1 MGYYKSEP
9 IEKAYNRFSE
19 KEDAILT
26 ATIQLAPHQEY
37 DRDNVYKLTGLG
49 SMFNGTYRFTKVVHT
64 INPQGYFVEAEARMI
79 HDNKGTHV
87 EGGYKNKKPKEKK
100 PKEPVKTK
108 KDMIYTVKSGDTLWE
123 IAEKYCK
130 SPLDWKEIEKANHA
144 LLVRRDKRNAKD
156 SGHFI
161 YPGQKIRIPSHL
173 LK

>member
-1 MGYYKSEP
+1 MGYYKNEP

-79 HDNKGTHV
+79 YDSKWVYV
-87 EGGYKNKKPKEKK
+87 EDVYKNKKPKA
-100 PKEPVKTK
+100 PVKTK
-108 KDMIYTVKSGDTLWE
+108 KDKIYTVKKGDTLWG
-123 IAEKYCK
+123 IAKKYCK
-130 SPLDWKEIEKANHA
+130 SPLDWKEIEKANHS
-144 LLVRRDKRNAKD
+144 LLARRDKRNAKD
-156 SGHFI
+156 LGHWL
-161 YPGQKIRIPSHL
+161 YPGKKIRIPSHL

>member
-1 MGYYKSEP
+1 MGYYKNEP

-79 HDNKGTHV
+79 SGNKGSYV
-87 EGGYKNKKPKEKK
+87 EEGSKNKKPKEQ
-100 PKEPVKTK
+100 VKTK
-108 KDMIYTVKSGDTLWE
+108 KDMTYTVKRGDTLWE
-123 IAEKYCK
+123 IAKKYCK
-130 SPLDWKEIEKANHA
+130 SPLDWKEIEKANHE
-144 LLVRRDKRNAKD
+144 LLVGRDKRNAKD
-156 SGHFI
+156 LGHFI
-161 YPGQKIRIPSHL
+161 YPGQKIRIPNYL